1 MVEGLVNLSG
11 TNQNLINFDEAI
23 NLILSLK
30 RYIVIKTKKIAINKS
45 IGRILSNK
53 LITLC
58 DNPPADISSMDGYAI
73 KKRDYNKEKI
83 LKVVDESSAGSP
95 SKKKVLNGQ
104 AVRIFTGAAI
114 PLGANKVII
123 QEDVKIISE
132 NKIRITKCINSENT
146 FIRKKGTDFRKGN
159 LIERNSIISPRD
171 LLLFAS
177 MGYGK
182 FEVYKKLKI
191 SILSVGN
198 ELLKPGQKIKR
209 NKIYASNAY
218 GISGLLKKYSCKCE
232 ILPISED
239 TILSISKNLIYALK
253 NSDLIIT
260 IGGASVGNYDLVKDA
275 IKKMGGEFI
284 FEKVNIRPGKPTFTG
299 ILNKIPIIGL
309 PGNPVS
315 SYVCTQLF
323 VIPLIEEIFN
333 LKPKNFSL
341 LSVHLDSDIPAN
353 GSRMHF
359 MRGNVSV
366 INQKKIVS
374 LKKEQDSS
382 LTKTLQE
389 SNCLVIRPPFD
400 LAKAKG
406 DKIDIIKLI

>member
-11 TNQNLINFDEAI
+11 INQKLINFDEAI

-30 RYIVIKTKKIAINKS
+30 KYIIVKTEKITLSKS
-45 IGRILSNK
+45 IGRILSKK

-58 DNPPADISSMDGYAI
+58 DNPPVDISSMDGYAI
-73 KKRDYNKEKI
+73 KKRDSHREKI
-83 LKVVDESSAGSP
+83 LQVIDESSAGSP
-95 SKKKVLNGQ
+95 SKKKVSTGQ
-104 AVRIFTGAAI
+104 AVRIFTGGTI
-114 PLGANKVII
+114 PEGTNKVII
-123 QEDVKIISE
+123 QENVKILSE
-132 NKIRITKCINSENT
+132 NKIRIIKCNNSENT
-146 FIRKKGTDFRKGN
+146 FIRKKGTDFKKGN
-159 LIERNSIISPRD
+159 FIEGCTILSPRD

-191 SILSVGN
+191 SILSIGN
-198 ELLKPGQKIKR
+198 ELLEPGKKIKR

-232 ILPISED
+232 ILPIAED
-239 TILSISKNLIYALK
+239 TILSISKNLINALK

-275 IKKMGGEFI
+275 IKKMGGKFI
-284 FEKVNIRPGKPTFTG
+284 FEKVNIRPGKPTFAG
-299 ILNKIPIIGL
+299 ILNKKPIIGL

-341 LSVHLDSDIPAN
+341 LSVHLNSDIQAN

-359 MRGNVSV
+359 MRGNVFD

-374 LKKEQDSS
+374 LKNEQDSS

-400 LAKAKG
+400 LAKVKG
-406 DKIDIIKLI
+406 DKVDIIKLI

>member
-11 TNQNLINFDEAI
+11 INQKLINFDEAI
-23 NLILSLK
+23 NLILSLEK
-30 RYIVIKTKKIAINKS
+30 YIIVKTEKITLSKS
-45 IGRILSNK
+45 IGRILSKK

-58 DNPPADISSMDGYAI
+58 DNPPVDISSMDGYAI
-73 KKRDYNKEKI
+73 KKRDSHREKI
-83 LKVVDESSAGSP
+83 LQVIDESSAGSP
-95 SKKKVLNGQ
+95 SKKKISTGQ
-104 AVRIFTGAAI
+104 AVRIFTGGTI
-114 PLGANKVII
+114 PEGTNKVII
-123 QEDVKIISE
+123 QENVKILSK
-132 NKIRITKCINSENT
+132 NKIRIIKCNNSENT
-146 FIRKKGTDFRKGN
+146 FIRKKGTDFKKGN
-159 LIERNSIISPRD
+159 FIERCTILSPRD

-198 ELLKPGQKIKR
+198 ELLEPGQKIKR

-239 TILSISKNLIYALK
+239 TILSISKNLIDALK

-275 IKKMGGEFI
+275 INKMGGKFI
-284 FEKVNIRPGKPTFTG
+284 FEKVNIRPGKPTFAG
-299 ILNKIPIIGL
+299 ILNKKPIIGL

-341 LSVHLDSDIPAN
+341 LSAHLNSDIQAN

-359 MRGNVSV
+359 MRGNVFD

-374 LKKEQDSS
+374 LKNEQDSS

-400 LAKAKG
+400 LAKVKG
-406 DKIDIIKLI
+406 DKVDIIKLI

>member
-1 MVEGLVNLSG
+1 
-11 TNQNLINFDEAI
+11 
-23 NLILSLK
+23 
-30 RYIVIKTKKIAINKS
+30 
-45 IGRILSNK
+45 
-53 LITLC
+53 
-58 DNPPADISSMDGYAI
+58 
-73 KKRDYNKEKI
+73 
-83 LKVVDESSAGSP
+83 
-95 SKKKVLNGQ
+95 
-104 AVRIFTGAAI
+104 
-114 PLGANKVII
+114 
-123 QEDVKIISE
+123 
-132 NKIRITKCINSENT
+132 
-146 FIRKKGTDFRKGN
+146 
-159 LIERNSIISPRD
+159 
-171 LLLFAS
+171 

-198 ELLKPGQKIKR
+198 ELLQPGQKTKR

-218 GISGLLKKYSCKCE
+218 GISSLLKKYSCKCE
-232 ILPISED
+232 ILPISKD

-260 IGGASVGNYDLVKDA
+260 IGGASVGNYDLVKDT

-284 FEKVNIRPGKPTFTG
+284 FEKVNIRPGKPTFAG

-341 LSVHLDSDIPAN
+341 LSVHLDSDMPAN

-359 MRGNVSV
+359 MRGNVFV
-366 INQKKIVS
+366 KNQQKIVS

-389 SNCLVIRPPFD
+389 SNCLIIRPPFD

>member
-11 TNQNLINFDEAI
+11 INQKLINFDEAI

-30 RYIVIKTKKIAINKS
+30 KYIIVKTDKITLSKS
-45 IGRILSNK
+45 IGRILSKK

-73 KKRDYNKEKI
+73 KKRDSHREKI
-83 LKVVDESSAGSP
+83 LQVIDESSAGSP
-95 SKKKVLNGQ
+95 SKKKVSIGQ
-104 AVRIFTGAAI
+104 AVRIFTGGII
-114 PLGANKVII
+114 PEGTNKVII
-123 QEDVKIISE
+123 QENVKILSE
-132 NKIRITKCINSENT
+132 NKIRIIKCNNSENT
-146 FIRKKGTDFRKGN
+146 FIRKKGTDFKKGN
-159 LIERNSIISPRD
+159 FIEGCTILSPRD

-218 GISGLLKKYSCKCE
+218 GISGLLKKFSCKCE
-232 ILPISED
+232 ILPISQD
-239 TILSISKNLIYALK
+239 TIPSISNNLIYALK

-275 IKKMGGEFI
+275 IKKMGGKFI
-284 FEKVNIRPGKPTFTG
+284 FEKVNIRPGKPTFAG
-299 ILNKIPIIGL
+299 ILNNIPIIGL

-333 LKPKNFSL
+333 LKPKKFSL
-341 LSVHLDSDIPAN
+341 LSVHLNSDIQAN

-359 MRGNVSV
+359 MRGNVFD

-374 LKKEQDSS
+374 LKNEQDSS

-400 LAKAKG
+400 PAKVKG
-406 DKIDIIKLI
+406 DKVDIIKLI

>member
-11 TNQNLINFDEAI
+11 INQKLINFDEAI

-30 RYIVIKTKKIAINKS
+30 KYIIVKTDKITLSKS
-45 IGRILSNK
+45 IGRILSKK

-73 KKRDYNKEKI
+73 KKRDSHREKI
-83 LKVVDESSAGSP
+83 LQVIDESSAGSP
-95 SKKKVLNGQ
+95 SKKKVSTGQ
-104 AVRIFTGAAI
+104 AVRIFTGGII
-114 PLGANKVII
+114 PEGTNKVII
-123 QEDVKIISE
+123 QENVKILSE
-132 NKIRITKCINSENT
+132 NKIRIIKCNNSENT
-146 FIRKKGTDFRKGN
+146 FIRKKGTDFKKGN
-159 LIERNSIISPRD
+159 FIEGCTILSPRD

-191 SILSVGN
+191 SILSIGN
-198 ELLKPGQKIKR
+198 ELLEPGKKIKR

-239 TILSISKNLIYALK
+239 TILSISKNLIDALK

-275 IKKMGGEFI
+275 IKKMGGKFI
-284 FEKVNIRPGKPTFTG
+284 FEKVNIRPGKPTFAG
-299 ILNKIPIIGL
+299 ILNKKPIIGL

-333 LKPKNFSL
+333 LRPKKFSL
-341 LSVHLDSDIPAN
+341 SSVHLNSDIQAN

-359 MRGNVSV
+359 MRGNVFD

-374 LKKEQDSS
+374 LKNEQDSS

-400 LAKAKG
+400 PAKVKG
-406 DKIDIIKLI
+406 DKVDIIKLI

>member
-1 MVEGLVNLSG
+1 MVEGLVNLSEI
-11 TNQNLINFDEAI
+11 NQNLINFDEAI
-23 NLILSLK
+23 KLILSLK
-30 RYIVIKTKKIAINKS
+30 RYIVVKTKKITLNKS
-45 IGRILSNK
+45 IGRILSKK

-58 DNPPADISSMDGYAI
+58 DNPPEDVSSMDGYAI
-73 KKRDYNKEKI
+73 KKGDYYKEII
-83 LKVVDESSAGSP
+83 LKVIDESSAGSP
-95 SKKKVLNGQ
+95 SKKKISTGQ
-104 AVRIFTGAAI
+104 AVRIFTGGII

-123 QEDVKIISE
+123 QENVKILNG
-132 NKIRITKCINSENT
+132 NKIKITKCINSQNT
-146 FIRKKGTDFRKGN
+146 FIRKKGADFIKGN
-159 LIERNSIISPRD
+159 LIECRNMLSPRD

-218 GISGLLKKYSCKCE
+218 GISGLLKKFSCKCE
-232 ILPISED
+232 ILPISDD
-239 TILSISKNLIYALK
+239 TIHSISKNLIYALK

-275 IKKMGGEFI
+275 VKKMRGKFI
-284 FEKVNIRPGKPTFTG
+284 FEKVNVRPGKPTFAG
-299 ILNKIPIIGL
+299 ILKKIPIIGL

-341 LSVHLDSDIPAN
+341 LSVHLGSDMPAN
-353 GSRMHF
+353 GSRMHL
-359 MRGNVSV
+359 MRGNVSL
-366 INQKKIVS
+366 INQKKVVS

-389 SNCLVIRPPFD
+389 SNCLVIRPPYD

>member
-11 TNQNLINFDEAI
+11 INQKLTNFNEAI

-30 RYIVIKTKKIAINKS
+30 KYIIVKTEKITLNKS
-45 IGRILSNK
+45 IGRILSKK

-58 DNPPADISSMDGYAI
+58 DNPPVDISSMDGYAI
-73 KKRDYNKEKI
+73 KKRDSHREKI
-83 LKVVDESSAGSP
+83 LQVIDESSAGSP
-95 SKKKVLNGQ
+95 SKKKVSTGQ
-104 AVRIFTGAAI
+104 AVRIFTGGTI
-114 PLGANKVII
+114 PEGTNKVII
-123 QEDVKIISE
+123 QENVKILSE
-132 NKIRITKCINSENT
+132 NKIRIIKCNNSENT
-146 FIRKKGTDFRKGN
+146 FIRKKGTDFKKGN
-159 LIERNSIISPRD
+159 FIERCTILSPRD

-198 ELLKPGQKIKR
+198 ELLEPGQKIKR

-239 TILSISKNLIYALK
+239 TILSISKNLINALK

-275 IKKMGGEFI
+275 IKKMGGKFI
-284 FEKVNIRPGKPTFTG
+284 FEKVNIRPGKPTFAG
-299 ILNKIPIIGL
+299 ILNKKPIIGL

-341 LSVHLDSDIPAN
+341 LSVHLNSDIQAN

-359 MRGNVSV
+359 MRGNVFD

-374 LKKEQDSS
+374 LKNEQDSS

-400 LAKAKG
+400 LAKVKG
-406 DKIDIIKLI
+406 DKVDIIKLI

>member
-11 TNQNLINFDEAI
+11 INQKLINFDEAI

-30 RYIVIKTKKIAINKS
+30 KYIIVKTDKITLSKS
-45 IGRILSNK
+45 IGRILSKK

-73 KKRDYNKEKI
+73 KKRDSHREKI
-83 LKVVDESSAGSP
+83 LQVIDESSAGSP
-95 SKKKVLNGQ
+95 SKKKVSTGQ
-104 AVRIFTGAAI
+104 AVRIFTGGII
-114 PLGANKVII
+114 PEGTNKVII
-123 QEDVKIISE
+123 QENVKILSE
-132 NKIRITKCINSENT
+132 NKIRIIKCNNSENT
-146 FIRKKGTDFRKGN
+146 FIRKKGTDFKKGN
-159 LIERNSIISPRD
+159 FIEGCTILSPRD

-191 SILSVGN
+191 SILSIGN
-198 ELLKPGQKIKR
+198 ELLEPGKKIKR

-239 TILSISKNLIYALK
+239 TILSISKNLINALK

-275 IKKMGGEFI
+275 IKKMGGKFI
-284 FEKVNIRPGKPTFTG
+284 FEKVNIRPGKPTFAG
-299 ILNKIPIIGL
+299 ILNKKPIIGL

-333 LKPKNFSL
+333 LKPKKFSL
-341 LSVHLDSDIPAN
+341 LSVHLNSDIQAN

-359 MRGNVSV
+359 MRGNVFD

-374 LKKEQDSS
+374 LKNEQDSS

-400 LAKAKG
+400 PAKVKG
-406 DKIDIIKLI
+406 DKVDIIKLI

>member
-11 TNQNLINFDEAI
+11 INQKLINFDEAI
-23 NLILSLK
+23 NLILSLEK
-30 RYIVIKTKKIAINKS
+30 YIIVKTEKITLSKS
-45 IGRILSNK
+45 IGRILSKK

-58 DNPPADISSMDGYAI
+58 DNPPVDISSMDGYAI
-73 KKRDYNKEKI
+73 KKRDSHREKI
-83 LKVVDESSAGSP
+83 LQVIDESSAGSP
-95 SKKKVLNGQ
+95 SKKKVSTGQ
-104 AVRIFTGAAI
+104 AVRIFTGGTI
-114 PLGANKVII
+114 PEGTNKVII
-123 QEDVKIISE
+123 QENVKILSK
-132 NKIRITKCINSENT
+132 NKIRIIKCNNSENT
-146 FIRKKGTDFRKGN
+146 FIRKKGTDFKKGN
-159 LIERNSIISPRD
+159 LIERCTILSPRD

-198 ELLKPGQKIKR
+198 ELLEPGQKIKR

-239 TILSISKNLIYALK
+239 TILSISKNLINALK

-275 IKKMGGEFI
+275 INKMGGKFI
-284 FEKVNIRPGKPTFTG
+284 FEKVNIRPGKPTFAG
-299 ILNKIPIIGL
+299 ILNKKPIIGL

-341 LSVHLDSDIPAN
+341 LSAHLNSDIQAN

-359 MRGNVSV
+359 MRGNVFD

-374 LKKEQDSS
+374 LKNEQDSS

-400 LAKAKG
+400 LAKVKG
-406 DKIDIIKLI
+406 DKVDIIKLI

>member
-30 RYIVIKTKKIAINKS
+30 RYIVVKTKKITLNKS
-45 IGRILSNK
+45 IGRILSKK

-58 DNPPADISSMDGYAI
+58 DNPPVDISSMDGYAI
-73 KKRDYNKEKI
+73 KKRDCNKEKI

-104 AVRIFTGAAI
+104 AVRIFTGGAI
-114 PLGANKVII
+114 PFGTNKVII
-123 QEDVKIISE
+123 QEDVKIISK
-132 NKIRITKCINSENT
+132 NKIRITECNNSENK
-146 FIRKKGTDFRKGN
+146 FIRKKGTDFKKGN
-159 LIERNSIISPRD
+159 LIERYSILSPRD

-198 ELLKPGQKIKR
+198 ELLQPGQKIKR

-218 GISGLLKKYSCKCE
+218 GISSLLKKYSCKCE
-232 ILPISED
+232 ILPISKD

-284 FEKVNIRPGKPTFTG
+284 FEKVNIRPGKPTFAG

-359 MRGNVSV
+359 MRGNVFV
-366 INQKKIVS
+366 KNQQKIVS

-389 SNCLVIRPPFD
+389 SNCLIIRPPFD

>member
-1 MVEGLVNLSG
+1 ML
-11 TNQNLINFDEAI
+11 T
-23 NLILSLK
+23 
-30 RYIVIKTKKIAINKS
+30 
-45 IGRILSNK
+45 
-53 LITLC
+53 
-58 DNPPADISSMDGYAI
+58 
-73 KKRDYNKEKI
+73 
-83 LKVVDESSAGSP
+83 
-95 SKKKVLNGQ
+95 
-104 AVRIFTGAAI
+104 
-114 PLGANKVII
+114 
-123 QEDVKIISE
+123 
-132 NKIRITKCINSENT
+132 
-146 FIRKKGTDFRKGN
+146 
-159 LIERNSIISPRD
+159 PRD

-182 FEVYKKLKI
+182 FEVYKKIKI

-198 ELLKPGQKIKR
+198 ELLKPGQKIQR

-218 GISGLLKKYSCKCE
+218 GISGLLKKFSCKCK
-232 ILPISED
+232 ILPISDD
-239 TILSISKNLIYALK
+239 TIHSISKNLIYALK

-275 IKKMGGEFI
+275 VKKMRGKFI
-284 FEKVNIRPGKPTFTG
+284 FEKVNVRPGKPTFAG

-315 SYVCTQLF
+315 SYVCAQLF

-333 LKPKNFSL
+333 LNPKNFSL
-341 LSVHLDSDIPAN
+341 LSVYLGSGIPAN
-353 GSRMHF
+353 GSRMHL

-366 INQKKIVS
+366 INQKKVVS
-374 LKKEQDSS
+374 LKKVQDSS

-389 SNCLVIRPPFD
+389 SNCLVIRPPYD

>member
-11 TNQNLINFDEAI
+11 INQKLINFDEAI
-23 NLILSLK
+23 NLILSLEK
-30 RYIVIKTKKIAINKS
+30 YIIVKTEKITLSKS
-45 IGRILSNK
+45 IGRILSKK

-58 DNPPADISSMDGYAI
+58 DNPPVDISSMDGYAI
-73 KKRDYNKEKI
+73 KKRDSHREKI
-83 LKVVDESSAGSP
+83 LQVIDESSAGSP
-95 SKKKVLNGQ
+95 SKKKVSTGQ
-104 AVRIFTGAAI
+104 AVRIFTGGTI
-114 PLGANKVII
+114 PEGTNKVII
-123 QEDVKIISE
+123 QENVKILSK
-132 NKIRITKCINSENT
+132 NKIRIIKCNNSENT
-146 FIRKKGTDFRKGN
+146 FIRKKGTDFKKGN
-159 LIERNSIISPRD
+159 FIERCTILSPRD

-198 ELLKPGQKIKR
+198 ELLEPGQKIKR

-239 TILSISKNLIYALK
+239 TILSISKNLIDALK

-275 IKKMGGEFI
+275 INKMGGKFI
-284 FEKVNIRPGKPTFTG
+284 FEKVNIRPGKPTFAG
-299 ILNKIPIIGL
+299 ILNKKPIIGL

-341 LSVHLDSDIPAN
+341 LSAHLNSDIQAN

-359 MRGNVSV
+359 MRGNVFD

-374 LKKEQDSS
+374 LKNEQDSS

-400 LAKAKG
+400 LAKVKG
-406 DKIDIIKLI
+406 DKVDIIKLI

>member
-11 TNQNLINFDEAI
+11 INQKLINFDEAI
-23 NLILSLK
+23 NLILSLEK
-30 RYIVIKTKKIAINKS
+30 YIIVKTEKITLSKS
-45 IGRILSNK
+45 IGRILSKK

-58 DNPPADISSMDGYAI
+58 DNPPVDISSMDGYAI
-73 KKRDYNKEKI
+73 KKRDSHREKI
-83 LKVVDESSAGSP
+83 LQVIDESSAGSP
-95 SKKKVLNGQ
+95 SKKKVSTGQ
-104 AVRIFTGAAI
+104 AVRIFTGGTI
-114 PLGANKVII
+114 PEGTNKVII
-123 QEDVKIISE
+123 QENVKILSK
-132 NKIRITKCINSENT
+132 NKIRIIKCNNSENT
-146 FIRKKGTDFRKGN
+146 FIRKKGTDFKKGN
-159 LIERNSIISPRD
+159 FIERCTILSPRD

-182 FEVYKKLKI
+182 FEVFKKLKI

-198 ELLKPGQKIKR
+198 ELLEPGQKIKR

-239 TILSISKNLIYALK
+239 TILSISKNLIDALK

-275 IKKMGGEFI
+275 INKMGGKFI
-284 FEKVNIRPGKPTFTG
+284 FEKVNIRPGKPTFAG
-299 ILNKIPIIGL
+299 ILNKKPIIGL

-341 LSVHLDSDIPAN
+341 LSAHLNSDIQAN

-359 MRGNVSV
+359 MRGNVFD

-374 LKKEQDSS
+374 LKNEQDSS

-400 LAKAKG
+400 LAKVKG
-406 DKIDIIKLI
+406 DKVDIIKLI

>member
-11 TNQNLINFDEAI
+11 INQKLINFDEAI

-30 RYIVIKTKKIAINKS
+30 KYIIVKTDKITLSKS
-45 IGRILSNK
+45 IGRILSKK

-73 KKRDYNKEKI
+73 KKRDSHREKI
-83 LKVVDESSAGSP
+83 LQVIDESSAGSP
-95 SKKKVLNGQ
+95 SKKKVSTGQ
-104 AVRIFTGAAI
+104 AVRIFTGGII
-114 PLGANKVII
+114 PEGTNKVII
-123 QEDVKIISE
+123 QENVKILSE
-132 NKIRITKCINSENT
+132 NKIRIIKCNNSENT
-146 FIRKKGTDFRKGN
+146 FIRKKGTDFKKGN
-159 LIERNSIISPRD
+159 FIEGCTILSPRD

-191 SILSVGN
+191 SILSIGN
-198 ELLKPGQKIKR
+198 ELLEPGKKIKR

-232 ILPISED
+232 ILPIAED
-239 TILSISKNLIYALK
+239 TILSISKNLINALK

-275 IKKMGGEFI
+275 IKKMGGKFI
-284 FEKVNIRPGKPTFTG
+284 FEKVNIRPGKPTFAG
-299 ILNKIPIIGL
+299 ILNKKPIIGL

-333 LKPKNFSL
+333 LRPKKFSL
-341 LSVHLDSDIPAN
+341 SSVHLNSDIQAN

-359 MRGNVSV
+359 MRGNVFD

-374 LKKEQDSS
+374 LKNEQDSS

-400 LAKAKG
+400 PAKVKG
-406 DKIDIIKLI
+406 DKVDIIKLI

>member
-11 TNQNLINFDEAI
+11 INQKLINFDEAI

-30 RYIVIKTKKIAINKS
+30 KYIIVKTEKITLSKS
-45 IGRILSNK
+45 IGRILSKK

-58 DNPPADISSMDGYAI
+58 DNPPVNISSMDGYAI
-73 KKRDYNKEKI
+73 KKRDSHREKI
-83 LKVVDESSAGSP
+83 LQVIDESSAGSP
-95 SKKKVLNGQ
+95 SKKKVSTGQ
-104 AVRIFTGAAI
+104 AVRIFTGGII
-114 PLGANKVII
+114 PEGTNKVII
-123 QEDVKIISE
+123 QENVKILSE
-132 NKIRITKCINSENT
+132 NKIRIIKCNNSENT
-146 FIRKKGTDFRKGN
+146 FIRKKGTDFKKGN
-159 LIERNSIISPRD
+159 FIERCTILSPRD

-182 FEVYKKLKI
+182 FEVYKRLKI

-198 ELLKPGQKIKR
+198 ELLEPGQKIKR

-239 TILSISKNLIYALK
+239 TILSISKNLINALK

-275 IKKMGGEFI
+275 IKKMGGKFI
-284 FEKVNIRPGKPTFTG
+284 FEKVNIRPGKPTFAG
-299 ILNKIPIIGL
+299 ILNKKPIIGL

-333 LKPKNFSL
+333 LRPKKFSL
-341 LSVHLDSDIPAN
+341 SSVHLNSDIQAN

-359 MRGNVSV
+359 MRGNVFD

-374 LKKEQDSS
+374 LKNEQDSS

>member
-1 MVEGLVNLSG
+1 MVEGLVNLSE
-11 TNQNLINFDEAI
+11 TNQDLINFDEAI
-23 NLILSLK
+23 NLISSLR
-30 RYIVIKTKKIAINKS
+30 RYIIVKTKKITLNKS
-45 IGRILSNK
+45 IGRILSKK

-58 DNPPADISSMDGYAI
+58 DNPPVDISSMDGYAI
-73 KKRDYNKEKI
+73 KKRDCNKEKI

-95 SKKKVLNGQ
+95 SKKKVSNGQ
-104 AVRIFTGAAI
+104 AVRIFTGGAI

-123 QEDVKIISE
+123 QEDVRIISE
-132 NKIRITKCINSENT
+132 NKIRITKYSNSENT

-191 SILSVGN
+191 SILSIGN

-239 TILSISKNLIYALK
+239 TILSISKNLICALK

-260 IGGASVGNYDLVKDA
+260 VGGASVGSYDLVKDA

-299 ILNKIPIIGL
+299 ILNKIPIVGL

-323 VIPLIEEIFN
+323 IIPLIEEIFN
-333 LKPKNFSL
+333 LKPKNSSL

-359 MRGNVSV
+359 MRGNVFE
-366 INQKKIVS
+366 INQKKIVAIR
-374 LKKEQDSS
+374 KEQDSS

-400 LAKAKG
+400 LAKAEG

>member
-1 MVEGLVNLSG
+1 LSG
-11 TNQNLINFDEAI
+11 INQKLINFDEAI
-23 NLILSLK
+23 NLILSLEK
-30 RYIVIKTKKIAINKS
+30 YIIVKTEKITLSKS
-45 IGRILSNK
+45 IGRILSKK

-58 DNPPADISSMDGYAI
+58 DNPPVDISSMDGYAI
-73 KKRDYNKEKI
+73 KKRDSHREKI
-83 LKVVDESSAGSP
+83 LQVIDESSAGSP
-95 SKKKVLNGQ
+95 SKKKVSTGQ
-104 AVRIFTGAAI
+104 AVRIFTGGTI
-114 PLGANKVII
+114 PEGTNKVII
-123 QEDVKIISE
+123 QENVKILSK
-132 NKIRITKCINSENT
+132 NKIRIIKCNNSENT
-146 FIRKKGTDFRKGN
+146 FIRKKGTDFKKGN
-159 LIERNSIISPRD
+159 FIERCTILSPRD

-198 ELLKPGQKIKR
+198 ELLEPGQKIKR

-239 TILSISKNLIYALK
+239 TILSISKNLIDALK

-275 IKKMGGEFI
+275 INKMGGKFI
-284 FEKVNIRPGKPTFTG
+284 FEKVNIRPGKPTFAG
-299 ILNKIPIIGL
+299 ILNKKPIIGL

-341 LSVHLDSDIPAN
+341 LSAHLNSDIQAN

-359 MRGNVSV
+359 MRGNVFD

-374 LKKEQDSS
+374 LKNEQDSS

-400 LAKAKG
+400 LAKVKG
-406 DKIDIIKLI
+406 DKVDIIKLI

>member
-11 TNQNLINFDEAI
+11 INQNLINFDEAI

-30 RYIVIKTKKIAINKS
+30 RYIVVKTKKITLNKS
-45 IGRILSNK
+45 IGRILSKK
-53 LITLC
+53 LMTLC
-58 DNPPADISSMDGYAI
+58 DNPPVDISSMDGYAI
-73 KKRDYNKEKI
+73 KKKDCNKEKI
-83 LKVVDESSAGSP
+83 LKVIDESSAGSP
-95 SKKKVLNGQ
+95 SKKKVSNGK
-104 AVRIFTGAAI
+104 AVRIFTGGAI

-123 QEDVKIISE
+123 QENVKIISK
-132 NKIRITKCINSENT
+132 NKIRISKCINSENT
-146 FIRKKGTDFRKGN
+146 FIRKKSSDFKKGIC
-159 LIERNSIISPRD
+159 IEHLSMITPRD

-182 FEVYKKLKI
+182 FLVYKKLKI

-198 ELLKPGQKIKR
+198 ELLKPGQKTKR

-239 TILSISKNLIYALK
+239 TVHSISKNLINSFK

-275 IKKMGGEFI
+275 IKKLGGKFI
-284 FEKVNIRPGKPTFTG
+284 FEKVNIRPGKPTFAG

-315 SYVCTQLF
+315 SYVCAQLF
-323 VIPLIEEIFN
+323 VLPLIEEIFN

-341 LSVHLDSDIPAN
+341 LSVHLGSDIPAN
-353 GSRMHF
+353 GSRMHL
-359 MRGNVSV
+359 MRGNVFV
-366 INQKKIVS
+366 INQKKVVS

-389 SNCLVIRPPFD
+389 SNCLVIRPPYD

>member
-11 TNQNLINFDEAI
+11 INQKLINFDEAI
-23 NLILSLK
+23 NLILSLEK
-30 RYIVIKTKKIAINKS
+30 YIIVKTEKITLSKS
-45 IGRILSNK
+45 IGRILSKK

-58 DNPPADISSMDGYAI
+58 DNPPVDISSMDGYAI
-73 KKRDYNKEKI
+73 KKRDSHREKI
-83 LKVVDESSAGSP
+83 LQVIDESSAGSP
-95 SKKKVLNGQ
+95 SKKKVSTGQ
-104 AVRIFTGAAI
+104 AVRIFTGGTI
-114 PLGANKVII
+114 PEGTNKVII
-123 QEDVKIISE
+123 QENVKILSK
-132 NKIRITKCINSENT
+132 NKIRIIKCNNSENT
-146 FIRKKGTDFRKGN
+146 FIRKKGTDFKKGN
-159 LIERNSIISPRD
+159 FIERCTILSPRD

-239 TILSISKNLIYALK
+239 TILSISKNLIDALK

-275 IKKMGGEFI
+275 INKMGGKFI
-284 FEKVNIRPGKPTFTG
+284 FEKVNIRPGKPTFAG
-299 ILNKIPIIGL
+299 ILNKKPIIGL

-341 LSVHLDSDIPAN
+341 LSVHLNSDIQAN

-359 MRGNVSV
+359 MRGNVFD

-374 LKKEQDSS
+374 LKNEQDSS

-400 LAKAKG
+400 LAKVKG
-406 DKIDIIKLI
+406 DKVDIIKLI

>member
-11 TNQNLINFDEAI
+11 INQKLTNFDEAI

-30 RYIVIKTKKIAINKS
+30 KYIIVKTEKITLSKS
-45 IGRILSNK
+45 IGRILSKK

-73 KKRDYNKEKI
+73 KKRDSHREKI
-83 LKVVDESSAGSP
+83 LQVIDESSAGSP
-95 SKKKVLNGQ
+95 SKKKVSTGQ
-104 AVRIFTGAAI
+104 AVRIFTGGII
-114 PLGANKVII
+114 PEGTNKVII
-123 QEDVKIISE
+123 QENVKILSE
-132 NKIRITKCINSENT
+132 NKIRIIKCNNSENT
-146 FIRKKGTDFRKGN
+146 FIRKKGTDFKKGN
-159 LIERNSIISPRD
+159 FIERCTILSPRD

-191 SILSVGN
+191 SILSIGN
-198 ELLKPGQKIKR
+198 ELLEPGKKIKR

-239 TILSISKNLIYALK
+239 TILSISKNLINALK

-275 IKKMGGEFI
+275 IKKMGGKFI
-284 FEKVNIRPGKPTFTG
+284 FEKVNIRPGKPTFAG
-299 ILNKIPIIGL
+299 ILNKKPIIGL

-333 LKPKNFSL
+333 LRPKKFSL
-341 LSVHLDSDIPAN
+341 SSVHLNSDIQAN

-359 MRGNVSV
+359 MRGNVFD

-374 LKKEQDSS
+374 LKNEQDSS

-400 LAKAKG
+400 PAKVKG
-406 DKIDIIKLI
+406 DKVDIIKLI

>member
-11 TNQNLINFDEAI
+11 INQKLINFDEAI
-23 NLILSLK
+23 NLILSLEK
-30 RYIVIKTKKIAINKS
+30 YIIVKTEKITLSKS
-45 IGRILSNK
+45 IGRILSKK

-58 DNPPADISSMDGYAI
+58 DNPPVDISSMDGYAI
-73 KKRDYNKEKI
+73 KKRDSHREKI
-83 LKVVDESSAGSP
+83 LQVIDESSAGSP
-95 SKKKVLNGQ
+95 SKKKVSTGQ
-104 AVRIFTGAAI
+104 AVRIFTGGSI
-114 PLGANKVII
+114 PEGTNKVII
-123 QEDVKIISE
+123 QENVKILSK
-132 NKIRITKCINSENT
+132 NKIRIIKCNNSENT
-146 FIRKKGTDFRKGN
+146 FIRKKGTDFKKGN
-159 LIERNSIISPRD
+159 LIERYSILSPRD

-198 ELLKPGQKIKR
+198 ELLEPGQKIKR

-239 TILSISKNLIYALK
+239 TILSISKNLIDALK

-275 IKKMGGEFI
+275 INKMGGKFI
-284 FEKVNIRPGKPTFTG
+284 FEKVNIRPGKPTFAG
-299 ILNKIPIIGL
+299 ILNKKPIIGL

-341 LSVHLDSDIPAN
+341 LSAHLNSDIQAN

-359 MRGNVSV
+359 MRGNVFD

-374 LKKEQDSS
+374 LKNEQDSS

-400 LAKAKG
+400 LAKVKG
-406 DKIDIIKLI
+406 DKVDIIKLI

>member
-1 MVEGLVNLSG
+1 MVEGLENLSG
-11 TNQNLINFDEAI
+11 INQNLINFNEAI

-30 RYIVIKTKKIAINKS
+30 KYILVKTKKITLNKS
-45 IGRILSNK
+45 IGRILAKK

-58 DNPPADISSMDGYAI
+58 DNPPVDISSMDGYAI
-73 KKRDYNKEKI
+73 KKRDYNREKI
-83 LKVVDESSAGSP
+83 LKVIDESSAGSP
-95 SKKKVLNGQ
+95 SKKKVSTGQ
-104 AVRIFTGAAI
+104 AVRIFTGGTI
-114 PLGANKVII
+114 PVGANRVII
-123 QEDVKIISE
+123 QENVKILSK

-146 FIRKKGTDFRKGN
+146 FIRKKGIDFKKGN
-159 LIERNSIISPRD
+159 FIERFTILSPRD

-275 IKKMGGEFI
+275 IKKMGGKFI
-284 FEKVNIRPGKPTFTG
+284 FEKVNIKPGKPTFAG
-299 ILNKIPIIGL
+299 IINKIPIIGL
-309 PGNPVS
+309 PGNSVS
-315 SYVCTQLF
+315 SYVCAQLF

-333 LKPKNFSL
+333 LKPKNFTLS
-341 LSVHLDSDIPAN
+341 SVHLDSDIPAN

-359 MRGNVSV
+359 MRGNVFV
-366 INQKKIVS
+366 KNQKKIVS

-406 DKIDIIKLI
+406 DKIDIIKLV

>member
-11 TNQNLINFDEAI
+11 INQKLINFDEAI

-30 RYIVIKTKKIAINKS
+30 KYIIVKTEKITLSKS
-45 IGRILSNK
+45 IGRILSKK

-58 DNPPADISSMDGYAI
+58 DNPPVDISSMDGYAI
-73 KKRDYNKEKI
+73 KKRDSHREKI
-83 LKVVDESSAGSP
+83 LQVIDESSAGSP
-95 SKKKVLNGQ
+95 SKKKVSTGQ
-104 AVRIFTGAAI
+104 AVRIFTGGTI
-114 PLGANKVII
+114 PEGANKVII
-123 QEDVKIISE
+123 QENVKILSE
-132 NKIRITKCINSENT
+132 NKIRIIKCNNSENT
-146 FIRKKGTDFRKGN
+146 FIRKKGTDFKKGN
-159 LIERNSIISPRD
+159 LIEHCSILSPRD

-198 ELLKPGQKIKR
+198 ELLEPGQKIKR

-239 TILSISKNLIYALK
+239 TILSISKNLIDALK

-275 IKKMGGEFI
+275 IKKMGGKFI
-284 FEKVNIRPGKPTFTG
+284 FEKVNIRPGKPTFAG
-299 ILNKIPIIGL
+299 ILNKKPIIGL

-341 LSVHLDSDIPAN
+341 LSAHLNSDIQAN

-359 MRGNVSV
+359 MRGNVFD

-374 LKKEQDSS
+374 LKNEQDSS

-400 LAKAKG
+400 LAKVKG
-406 DKIDIIKLI
+406 DKVDIIKLI

>member
-11 TNQNLINFDEAI
+11 INQKLINFDEAI

-30 RYIVIKTKKIAINKS
+30 KYIIVKTDKITLSKS
-45 IGRILSNK
+45 IGRILSKK

-73 KKRDYNKEKI
+73 KKRDSHREKI
-83 LKVVDESSAGSP
+83 LQVIDESSAGSP
-95 SKKKVLNGQ
+95 SKKKVSTGQ
-104 AVRIFTGAAI
+104 AVRIFTGGTI
-114 PLGANKVII
+114 PEGTNKVII
-123 QEDVKIISE
+123 QENVKILSE
-132 NKIRITKCINSENT
+132 NKIRIIKCNNSENT
-146 FIRKKGTDFRKGN
+146 FIRKKGTDFKKGN
-159 LIERNSIISPRD
+159 LIERYSILSPRD

-198 ELLKPGQKIKR
+198 ELLEPGQKIKR

-232 ILPISED
+232 ILPIAED
-239 TILSISKNLIYALK
+239 TILSISKNLINALK

-275 IKKMGGEFI
+275 IKKMGGKFI
-284 FEKVNIRPGKPTFTG
+284 FEKVNIRPGKPTFAG
-299 ILNKIPIIGL
+299 ILNKKPIIGL

-333 LKPKNFSL
+333 LKPKKFSL
-341 LSVHLDSDIPAN
+341 LSVHLNSDIQAN

-359 MRGNVSV
+359 MRGNVFD

-374 LKKEQDSS
+374 LKNEQDSS

-400 LAKAKG
+400 PAKVKG
-406 DKIDIIKLI
+406 DKVDIIKLI

>member
-11 TNQNLINFDEAI
+11 INQKLINFDEAI

-30 RYIVIKTKKIAINKS
+30 KYIIVKTEKITLSKS
-45 IGRILSNK
+45 IGRILSKK

-73 KKRDYNKEKI
+73 KKRDSHREKI
-83 LKVVDESSAGSP
+83 LQVIDESSAGSP
-95 SKKKVLNGQ
+95 SKKKVSTGQ
-104 AVRIFTGAAI
+104 AVRIFTGGII
-114 PLGANKVII
+114 PEGTNKVII
-123 QEDVKIISE
+123 QENVKILSE
-132 NKIRITKCINSENT
+132 NKIRIIKCNNSENT
-146 FIRKKGTDFRKGN
+146 FIRKKGTDFKKGN
-159 LIERNSIISPRD
+159 LIERYSILSPRD

-198 ELLKPGQKIKR
+198 ELLEPGQKIKR

-239 TILSISKNLIYALK
+239 TILSISKNLINALK

-275 IKKMGGEFI
+275 IKKMGGKFI
-284 FEKVNIRPGKPTFTG
+284 FEKVNIRPGKPTFAG
-299 ILNKIPIIGL
+299 ILNKKPIIGL

-333 LKPKNFSL
+333 LRPKKFSL
-341 LSVHLDSDIPAN
+341 SSVHLNSDIQAN

-359 MRGNVSV
+359 MRGNVFD

-374 LKKEQDSS
+374 LKNEQDSS

-400 LAKAKG
+400 PAKVKG
-406 DKIDIIKLI
+406 DKVDIIKLI

>member
-11 TNQNLINFDEAI
+11 INQKLINFDEAI

-30 RYIVIKTKKIAINKS
+30 KYIIVKTDKITLSKS
-45 IGRILSNK
+45 IGRILSKK

-58 DNPPADISSMDGYAI
+58 DNPPVDISSMDGYAI
-73 KKRDYNKEKI
+73 KKRDSHREKI
-83 LKVVDESSAGSP
+83 LQVIDESSAGSP
-95 SKKKVLNGQ
+95 SKKKVSTGQ
-104 AVRIFTGAAI
+104 AVRIFTGGII
-114 PLGANKVII
+114 PEGTNKVII
-123 QEDVKIISE
+123 QENVKILSE
-132 NKIRITKCINSENT
+132 NKIRIIKFNNSENT
-146 FIRKKGTDFRKGN
+146 FIRKKGTDFKKGN
-159 LIERNSIISPRD
+159 FIERCTILSPRD

-198 ELLKPGQKIKR
+198 ELLEPGQKIKR

-239 TILSISKNLIYALK
+239 TILSISKNLIDALK

-275 IKKMGGEFI
+275 INKMGGKFI
-284 FEKVNIRPGKPTFTG
+284 FEKVNIRPGKPTFAG
-299 ILNKIPIIGL
+299 ILNKKPIIGL

-341 LSVHLDSDIPAN
+341 LSAHLNSDIQAN

-359 MRGNVSV
+359 MRGNVFD

-374 LKKEQDSS
+374 LKNEQDSS

-400 LAKAKG
+400 LAKVKG
-406 DKIDIIKLI
+406 DKVDIIKLI

>member
-11 TNQNLINFDEAI
+11 INQKLINFDEAI

-30 RYIVIKTKKIAINKS
+30 KYIIVKTEKITLSKS
-45 IGRILSNK
+45 IGRILSKK

-58 DNPPADISSMDGYAI
+58 DNPPVDISSMDGYAI
-73 KKRDYNKEKI
+73 KKRDSHREKI
-83 LKVVDESSAGSP
+83 LQVIDESSAGSP
-95 SKKKVLNGQ
+95 SKKKVSTGQ
-104 AVRIFTGAAI
+104 AVRIFTGGTI
-114 PLGANKVII
+114 PEGTNKVII
-123 QEDVKIISE
+123 QENVKILSE
-132 NKIRITKCINSENT
+132 NKIRIIKCNNSENT
-146 FIRKKGTDFRKGN
+146 FIRKKGTDFKKGN
-159 LIERNSIISPRD
+159 FIERCTILSPRD

-198 ELLKPGQKIKR
+198 ELLEPGQKIKR

-239 TILSISKNLIYALK
+239 TILSISKNLINALK

-275 IKKMGGEFI
+275 IKKMGGKFI
-284 FEKVNIRPGKPTFTG
+284 FEKVNIRPGKPTFAG
-299 ILNKIPIIGL
+299 ILNKKPIIGL

-341 LSVHLDSDIPAN
+341 LSVHLNSDIQAN

-359 MRGNVSV
+359 MRGNVFD

-374 LKKEQDSS
+374 LKNEQDSS

-400 LAKAKG
+400 LAKVKG
-406 DKIDIIKLI
+406 DKVDIIKLI